1 MSKKTEDEKRNL
13 CSVCHQWRGQGLRA
27 TTIYGES
34 ISVCS
39 RCLIERSEE
48 RNVFFI
54 RKALERGK
62 AKAW

>member
-1 MSKKTEDEKRNL
+1 MRKRQDGEKHL
-13 CSVCHQWRGQGLRA
+13 CSACHQWRGEGLRA

-39 RCLIERSEE
+39 RCIIERSEE
-48 RNVFFI
+48 HNVFLI